1 MRFEDSVMIT
11 IVCPFCGKEHSVE
24 VSERAFYEWQSGALI
39 QSVMP
44 TLSATER
51 EQLVSHICP
60 ACQANLFGE
69 DPEEEEEID
78 ISDFEDEDEGDDIS
92 ACMCESLE
100 FTGQWW

>member
-51 EQLVSHICP
+51 EQLISRICP
-60 ACQANLFGE
+60 ACQDSLFGE
-69 DPEEEEEID
+69 DPE
-78 ISDFEDEDEGDDIS
+78 EDEDEGDDIS
-92 ACMCESLE
+92 ACMSESLE

>member
-1 MRFEDSVMIT
+1 MKFVDSVMIT

-24 VSERAFYEWQSGALI
+24 VSESAFYEWQSGALI

-51 EQLVSHICP
+51 EQLISRICP
-60 ACQANLFGE
+60 ACQASLFGE
-69 DPEEEEEID
+69 DPE
-78 ISDFEDEDEGDDIS
+78 EDEDEGDDIS
-92 ACMCESLE
+92 ACMRESLE